1 MTSRR
6 FGRITALVMAAMMVA
21 TLAPLGAPGRA
32 AAATLAAPTLTSPA
46 SGDTVSANPV
56 FAWGAVADAVKYR
69 IEVSSSPTFAAAAVA
84 VETANLRYAHDEE
97 LPLGELY
104 WRVAARDST
113 NALGVW
119 ANGTFTKE
127 WASAP
132 NPLTPAADDTLQ
144 FPADPLLFTWDPLP
158 GAQSYQLQVDDADD
172 FIGAETLSTKNT
184 AFVIT
189 DPLTSGQSFWWRVRG
204 VSGGLFSDYSA
215 PRAFSVDWPSVPV
228 LVAPADTATVTDVV
242 LDWAPVPGAK
252 SYQVQVSPNG
262 DWANNVTVDVTAK
275 GTRYSPPTT
284 LNNGNYFWR
293 VRAKDAAANN
303 GLWSTEWRFQ
313 RAWSPR
319 PTLLTPANGDFSVD
333 DPTFSWTPIQ
343 NAAYYEIEWS
353 EDPNFFPTNSDSCYT
368 NHTRFTPYSRVV
380 GSGEPGGCSISLP
393 VGATV
398 YWHVRGIDSPV
409 KNPGAGEPGV
419 LGLWSNTSPADLWS
433 FAYIPPTPQQVSP
446 ADGAT
451 VEVPTLTWDNVPTAR
466 RYRVTI
472 VDKDG
477 DLTSGDTYSTSFTPT
492 GALDPAQGPFK
503 WYVRAYDYASALGV
517 IPAQADWWTFSLTAI
532 STTYPAPEQTGP
544 AAGAQ
549 SYDMPSLTWQPVT
562 GAAKYK
568 VWYSPNGS
576 VYTLLGSQTEYPA
589 YTYPTTVVA
598 TGTYWWYVE
607 AFDDG
612 NALLAA
618 SSSASNFVIKAPDLM
633 LPAGYSTPTKCP
645 PASPC
650 SPIADT
656 PTLRWDS
663 IPGALVYRVYIAND
677 PNFTNIYRT
686 YDTVFTELTPRE
698 SFLDNQANQAFYWFV
713 RPLRTDNT
721 GRFDSEAQA
730 NASAFQKRSQGI
742 ALATPAS
749 SASVGDELTFTW
761 ADFLQT
767 NQGLLPP
774 VTQEAEL
781 YRIQTSLVADFA
793 SIYETATVDQ
803 TTFTSFAK
811 TYPEGPVYWRVQ
823 ALDASGNSLTFSSAR
838 LVTKTSL
845 PVIQTYPANAAV
857 VPGVPYLQWQPRS
870 YAATYDVYVDTDANF
885 SSPISG
891 STSMTAWAYIN
902 PLAGG
907 TYYWKVRAKDA
918 DGRAGPW
925 STTRSFRLDP
935 AAPTLTSPT
944 NGAKPNVSNLLFQW
958 TTTYPL
964 PKYRLDLSTSAAFS
978 GSVSGFPVTTVM
990 TAWAPKAVLA
1000 NGTYYWRVN
1009 GLNAS
1014 GQVVATSATFS
1025 FTVDSTRPTVVVTP
1039 ASGMAITSA
1048 FTATFSEPVTGVDG
1062 TDFSVV
1068 IAGTSTK
1075 VPGSVTVVSPTVATF
1090 TPTSALM
1097 PGQTYTVILASP
1109 IQDLNGNLVQ
1119 PTGVNVRTSLT
1130 VQESSVAVSETW
1142 GKWSTGSANG
1152 GSMKLSRKGSTQLTY
1167 AFAGTSIALVGFRGP
1182 QGGYASIYLD
1192 GVLKATGNF
1201 YASSN
1206 KYKATIWSASG
1217 LAAGSH
1223 TLRVVPKGTKPKASS
1238 STWVYVDAFRID
1250 GPATVDDTSTAVRM
1264 QFRRFSTTSAYGSA
1278 YDVTN
1283 HKAATGKAGPAMTFQ
1298 FKGTGFT
1305 WYGTKGRTYGK
1316 AAVYIDG
1323 VKKATVDLY
1332 RSSTAYKSKVWASA
1346 TLSNTVH
1353 TVRIVALGS
1362 KQKASKGYDVSF
1374 DQFVLK

>member
-1 MTSRR
+1 
-6 FGRITALVMAAMMVA
+6 MVA
-21 TLAPLGAPGRA
+21 TLAPLGAPGRV

-46 SGDTVSANPV
+46 SGDTVAENPV
-56 FAWGAVADAVKYR
+56 FAWSAVADAVKYR
-69 IEVSSSPTFAAAAVA
+69 IEVSSSASFTPAVVA
-84 VETANLRYAHDEE
+84 DETANLRYTPIDE
-97 LPLGELY
+97 LPLGPLF

-113 NALGVW
+113 NTLGVW
-119 ANGTFTKE
+119 ANGSFTKE

-132 NPLTPAADDTLQ
+132 NPLTPAAGDTLQ

-158 GAQSYQLQVDDADD
+158 GAQSYQLQVDDDED
-172 FIGAETLSTKNT
+172 FIGAGTLTTKNT

-189 DPLTSGQSFWWRVRG
+189 DPLTSGQSFWWQVRG
-204 VSGGLFSDYSA
+204 VSGGLFSDWS
-215 PRAFSVDWPSVPV
+215 PKRQFSVEWPSVPV
-228 LVAPADTATVTDVV
+228 LVAPANAATITDVV
-242 LDWAPVPGAK
+242 LDWSPVPGAK
-252 SYQVQVSPNG
+252 TYQVQVSPNG
-262 DWANNVTVDVTAK
+262 DWANNVTVDVPVK

-284 LNNGNYFWR
+284 INNGNYFWR

-319 PTLLTPANGDFSVD
+319 PTLLFPANGNYHVADL
-333 DPTFSWTPIQ
+333 TFAWTPVQ
-343 NAAYYEIEWS
+343 NAAFYEIETS
-353 EDPNFFPTNSDSCYT
+353 EDPNFLPENSVSCYT
-368 NHTRFTPYSRVV
+368 NHTRFTPYAKILE
-380 GSGEPGGCSISLP
+380 SGEPGSCAITAP

-409 KNPGAGEPGV
+409 KNAGAGEPGV
-419 LGLWSNTSPADLWS
+419 LGLWSNTSNSDVWS
-433 FAYIPPTPQQVSP
+433 FAYVPVVPELVTPLNGS
-446 ADGAT
+446 T
-451 VEVPTLTWDNVPTAR
+451 VEVPTFLWNDIPLAT
-466 RYRVTI
+466 RYRITI

-477 DLTSGDTYSTSFTPT
+477 VTTSADTYSTSYTPT
-492 GALDPAQGPFK
+492 SALDPAKSPFR
-503 WYVRAYDYASALGV
+503 WYVRAYGFNNLVGV
-517 IPAQADWWTFSLTAI
+517 IPAQVDWWSFTLAPTGTTFATPDL
-532 STTYPAPEQTGP
+532 TGP
-544 AAGAQ
+544 AEGSQ
-549 SYDMPSLTWQPVT
+549 SSDLPSLSWRPVT

-568 VWYSPNGS
+568 VWYSSNGS
-576 VYTLLGSQTEYPA
+576 VFSLLGSQTANPA
-589 YTYPTTVVA
+589 FTYPTSVLPS
-598 TGTYWWYVE
+598 GTYWWYVE
-607 AFDDG
+607 AING
-612 NALLAA
+612 SNALL
-618 SSSASNFVIKAPDLM
+618 STSPTIRTFEIVPPDL
-633 LPAGYSTPTKCP
+633 LIPAGYTSPAKCL

-650 SPIADT
+650 AAIADT
-656 PTLRWDS
+656 PTLTWDA
-663 IPGALVYRVYIAND
+663 IPGAFKYRVYVGND
-677 PNFTNIYRT
+677 PNFTNMYRT
-686 YDTVFTELTPRE
+686 YDTTFMELTPRE
-698 SFLDNQANQAFYWFV
+698 SFVDNQAGEAFYWFV
-713 RPLRTDNT
+713 RPIRSDNT

-742 ALATPAS
+742 ALMTPAS
-749 SASVGDELTFTW
+749 TASVGDELNFTW
-761 ADFLQT
+761 NDFLQT
-767 NQGLLPP
+767 NQGLVPP

-803 TTFTSFAK
+803 KTFTPYSK

-823 ALDASGNSLTFSSAR
+823 ALDASDNALTFSDSR
-838 LVTKTSL
+838 LVTKASL
-845 PVIQTYPANAAV
+845 PVTQTYPANAAV

-870 YAATYDVYVDTDANF
+870 YAAAYDVYVDTDVNF

-891 STSMTAWAYIN
+891 NTSMTAWAYIN

-925 STTRSFRLDP
+925 STTRSFSLDP

-944 NGAKPNVSNLLFQW
+944 NGAKPKVSNLLFQW

-964 PKYRLDLSTSAAFS
+964 PKYRIDLSTSAAFS

-1014 GQVVATSATFS
+1014 GQVVATSARFS

-1048 FTATFSEPVTGVDG
+1048 FTATFSEPVTSVDG

-1075 VPGSVTVVSPTVATF
+1075 VPGSVKVVSPTVATF

-1097 PGQTYTVILASP
+1097 PGQAYTVILASP

-1119 PTGVNVRTSLT
+1119 PTGVNIRTSLT
-1130 VQESSVAVSETW
+1130 VQESSVAVTEAW
-1142 GKWSTGSANG
+1142 GKWSTRSANG
-1152 GSMKLSRKGSTQLTY
+1152 GSMKISRRGSTQLSYT
-1167 AFAGTSIALVGFRGP
+1167 FAGTSIALVGFRGP

-1192 GVLKATGNF
+1192 GVLKATGSF

-1223 TLRVVPKGTKPKASS
+1223 TLRVVPKGTKPRASS
-1238 STWVYVDAFRID
+1238 STWVYVDGFRID
-1250 GPATVDDTSTAVRM
+1250 GPTTVDDTNAAVRM
-1264 QFRRFSTTSAYGSA
+1264 QFRRVSTTSAYASA
-1278 YDVTN
+1278 YDLTN
-1283 HKAATGKAGPAMTFQ
+1283 HKSATGKSGPALTFQ
-1298 FKGTGFT
+1298 FKGTGVT
-1305 WYGTKGRTYGK
+1305 WYGTKGRAYGK

-1332 RSSTAYKSKVWASA
+1332 RSSTAYKSKIWASA
-1346 TLSNTVH
+1346 TLSNAVH

-1362 KQKASKGYDVSF
+1362 KQRASKGYDVSF